1 MPPPTCGTTPG
12 GTSWATTTESAFGA
26 ARETGVGK
34 TGVFRELG
42 EKSEGTTSS
51 LEGLGPSGEWCWSL
65 FSKNCC
71 GPDIYSCSSRATF
84 LATAVL

>member
-42 EKSEGTTSS
+42 EKSEGT
-51 LEGLGPSGEWCWSL
+51 GVKFGR
-65 FSKNCC
+65 
-71 GPDIYSCSSRATF
+71 SRAERGV
-84 LATAVL
+84 VLEPVLEKLLRARHIQL